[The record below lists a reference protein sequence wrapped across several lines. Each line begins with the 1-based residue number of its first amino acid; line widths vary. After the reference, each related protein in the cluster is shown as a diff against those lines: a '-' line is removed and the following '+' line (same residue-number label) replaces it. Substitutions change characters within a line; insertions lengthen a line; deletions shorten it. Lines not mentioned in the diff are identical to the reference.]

1 MYLQVQNEN
10 GTTVTGMYEW
20 TSLNRAQNLLVLQNL
35 PDKLSDLFPE
45 PQASQ
50 IGALWKVQDQVLY
63 T

>member
-20 TSLNRAQNLLVLQNL
+20 TSLNRTQNLLALQNL
-35 PDKLSDLFPE
+35 PPKFSDLFPE

-50 IGALWKVQDQVLY
+50 IGALWNVRDRVLY